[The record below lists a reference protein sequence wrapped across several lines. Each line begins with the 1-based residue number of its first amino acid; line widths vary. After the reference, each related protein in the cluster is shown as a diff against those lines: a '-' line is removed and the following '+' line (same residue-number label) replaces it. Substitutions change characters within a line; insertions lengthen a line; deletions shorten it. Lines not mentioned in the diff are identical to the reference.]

1 MTSRSHLPDQPADP
15 ADSGNSAHS
24 ADPPAPPASPSR
36 GLWSPRVF
44 LFSFLAF
51 LCYTTGLS
59 LLTPLHGSP
68 DEPVHEIYGYQVVT
82 GNIPLESERVLAP
95 RYLRSGA
102 PDCWRTTRSQ
112 TAWCSPPL
120 SSDATL
126 REMGTSAVN
135 YPPLY
140 YALTHQPLRFLSGA
154 AALWAVRACSAL
166 LFSLLAAFGVSAF
179 AAGLPH
185 RREACIALTVLTPA
199 FFTFAGFSNPQSL
212 EIGAALAMAGCLIP
226 LLRPLPPR
234 ETARRWI
241 AGGCAALLL
250 IMARP
255 VGPYWAIAMCLLLA
269 GVFGRER
276 VRTYIRTRAFAMF
289 MALCAAGCLA
299 WLAWTR
305 ISTIY
310 GPTPTEVTND
320 GWSALTLRL
329 LGNFRY
335 YMHETIGT
343 GGWRSVTTSV
353 PVTVLYW
360 VVLFAVVAAAWRWGQ
375 RRHRLSIALAF
386 ISLPLSAVLMNTLV
400 LSRTT
405 FPIWQ
410 GRYGFP
416 FLFPLFWVCVAVIAT
431 SGRRRTNISGA
442 LERATSAL
450 FFLATVD
457 ITVRMAWRFY
467 AGITTAPLWRV
478 LTDTPPHALIGA
490 ALAIAVAGTYLVLT
504 WRSTRRCA
512 DSCPPVI

>member
-1 MTSRSHLPDQPADP
+1 MTPRPHRPAPP
-15 ADSGNSAHS
+15 AAP
-24 ADPPAPPASPSR
+24 AAPPAPTDPPAPTAR
-36 GLWSPRVF
+36 GLWSPRIF

-59 LLTPLHGSP
+59 LLTPLQGSP

-102 PDCWRTTRSQ
+102 PDCWRTTRAQ

-154 AALWAVRACSAL
+154 AALWAVRICSAL

-179 AAGLPH
+179 VAGLPH
-185 RREACIALTVLTPA
+185 RLEACIALTVLTPA

-226 LLRPLPPR
+226 LVQSLSPR

-241 AGGCAALLL
+241 AGGCAAVLL
-250 IMARP
+250 ILARP

-269 GVFGRER
+269 GVLGRER
-276 VRTYIRTRAFAMF
+276 VRTYIRTRAFGIF
-289 MALCAAGCLA
+289 MALCAAGCLG
-299 WLAWTR
+299 WLTWTR

-310 GPTPTEVTND
+310 GPTPTEVIND
-320 GWSALTLRL
+320 GWGALTLRL

-343 GGWRSVTTSV
+343 AGWRSVTTSV

-360 VVLFAVVAAAWRWGQ
+360 VVIFAVVAAAWHGGKA
-375 RRHRLSIALAF
+375 RHRVSIALAF

-416 FLFPLFWVCVAVIAT
+416 FLFPLFWVCVMLIAT
-431 SGRRRTNISGA
+431 SGRRRSTVSGA
-442 LERATSAL
+442 LARATSAL

-467 AGITTAPLWRV
+467 AGITTAPLGRV

-490 ALAIAVAGTYLVLT
+490 ALAITVAGTYLVFT
-504 WRSTRRCA
+504 WRYARRCA
-512 DSCPPVI
+512 DSPAPVI